1 VRTEIAFPTHSAFEK
16 ILLHEHPGF
25 LPIFTFGP
33 PGIFA
38 GDPREADMKAHF
50 DYVEIY
56 ADNAKRSQAH
66 SHKPIVIARNL
77 RLKTYARLLA
87 KIGHAYA
94 VAELGMTG
102 FKPYL
107 NDLILGKPP
116 LYPGFYIGGL
126 PSQSPPYGRIP
137 PPGKDVTK
145 LVSSPPTIKRR
156 QVAGGSQRNTSPF
169 VFGFL
174 ATLAGQ
180 SIMPSPVNYCLCG
193 AVKEGVT
200 NSLALHLGPSI
211 IINDVTD

>member
-56 ADNAKRSQAH
+56 ADNAQRSQAH

-77 RLKTYARLLA
+77 RLKPYARLLA

-137 PPGKDVTK
+137 TPGKERHEIGFESTYYQTPSGSRGQPTKYVTVRIR
-145 LVSSPPTIKRR
+145 LFGYIGGPIHYA
-156 QVAGGSQRNTSPF
+156 VAGE
-169 VFGFL
+169 L
-174 ATLAGQ
+174 L
-180 SIMPSPVNYCLCG
+180 PVR
-193 AVKEGVT
+193 
-200 NSLALHLGPSI
+200 SS
-211 IINDVTD
+211 